1 MGQRLALISLVL
13 ALAGPALA
21 QSAPHAPRDRVLDQA
36 GALSSAHRDELQREI
51 WGLELA
57 TQAEIGVLV
66 GRTSGRLGAQE
77 YARRVFEAWRIGKA
91 GRDNGVLLLL
101 LVSDREVRILPGRG
115 YKDLFDE
122 EAAGRI
128 LDEEVVPCL
137 KRGDHGAAVV
147 AGVRRIA
154 AEVRRR
160 EGAPEAGPGPV
171 EAPMNGFGGSTAS
184 APHHTTSPTTP
195 VRHDV
200 EAGGRTRDTPV
211 IPTQSTLPRPTPTVH
226 YAQHQGF
233 VQRTLHN
240 VGGFFFWIVI
250 FVVVVGLA
258 ILFRPKCPRCR
269 TYLSTSSRTLVSA
282 TYFSSGRG
290 ERTLDCPRCHYH
302 RVEVY
307 TIPTKTRSSSHRS
320 SFGGSSFGGS
330 SGRSSGGGS
339 SSFGGGRSSGGG
351 AGRSW

>member
-1 MGQRLALISLVL
+1 MGQRLALPLLALL
-13 ALAGPALA
+13 ALAAPALA

-66 GRTSGRLGAQE
+66 GRSCGRLGAQE
-77 YARRVFEAWRIGKA
+77 YARRVFEAWRIGKR
-91 GRDNGVLLLL
+91 GRDNGVLFLL
-101 LVSDREVRILPGRG
+101 LVSDREVRILPGSGYRG
-115 YKDLFDE
+115 LFDE
-122 EAAGRI
+122 AAAGRI
-128 LDEEVVPCL
+128 LDEEMVPCL

-154 AEVRRR
+154 AEVRRH

-184 APHHTTSPTTP
+184 APHHGAAPTP

-200 EAGGRTRDTPV
+200 EAGGRTLDTPV
-211 IPTQSTLPRPTPTVH
+211 IPTQSTLPRPTVH

-233 VQRTLHN
+233 VQRTLHK
-240 VGGFFFWIVI
+240 VGGFFFWGVI
-250 FVVVVGLA
+250 LVVVIGLA
-258 ILFRPKCPRCR
+258 ILFRPKCPRCQ

-290 ERTLDCPRCHYH
+290 ERTLDCPKCHYH

-307 TIPTKTRSSSHRS
+307 TIPTRTRSSSHRS

-330 SGRSSGGGS
+330 SRSSGGGS